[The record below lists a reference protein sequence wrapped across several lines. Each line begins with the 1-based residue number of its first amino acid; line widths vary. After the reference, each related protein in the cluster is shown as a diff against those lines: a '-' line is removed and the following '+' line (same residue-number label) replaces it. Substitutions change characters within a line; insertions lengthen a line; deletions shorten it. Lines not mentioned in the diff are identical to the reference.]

1 MLKLSKILFTNED
14 SGDFSG
20 AGTFQGGPYGFGYR
34 HQLANSQIW
43 PGTVDP
49 AEDLPNNPSMWPAV
63 HAQEQS
69 DKEDYGSLES
79 PEVYDDKQHLLPLED
94 EERDKLLDPKND
106 TEPSYFYVAERNAS
120 DALYRDLPGFPRMNT
135 LTDPEDHVPEDQ
147 DSDRE
152 YPEEERYAVP
162 NLLPSPREGD
172 RGKPF
177 GRGKYEDSSNLT
189 LNKNT
194 TDTNMY
200 DPMNDEITNNKLDLL
215 QKKNKS
221 LNRWKETEQENRG
234 HTNRDLVSNHLVAPQ
249 NFIKKSWGQ
258 NDYKKKLDEPDD
270 VPIHAGSMGGA
281 LAHPVKHV
289 PGPVNIYSNSSGYLK
304 EAKTMKADKV
314 PAKPKY
320 EKYLPKDLEKKS
332 PDETY
337 GNGMGQTL
345 KPYEFPAE
353 DRKIKKHKPL
363 EPEQNYIPYSYDRDR
378 IDTIIQTKLFE
389 KLAKLI
395 GKD

>member
-1 MLKLSKILFTNED
+1 MPKLSTILFANEN

-34 HQLANSQIW
+34 HQLAKSEIW

-69 DKEDYGSLES
+69 DKEDYKSLES
-79 PEVYDDKQHLLPLED
+79 PEEYDDKQHLLPLED

-120 DALYRDLPGFPRMNT
+120 DAFYRDLPGFPRMNT
-135 LTDPEDHVPEDQ
+135 LADPEDHVPEDQ
-147 DSDRE
+147 DPDRE
-152 YPEEERYAVP
+152 YPEDERYAVP
-162 NLLPSPREGD
+162 NLLPTPREGD

-194 TDTNMY
+194 SDTNMY

-221 LNRWKETEQENRG
+221 LNRWKETEQENKG

-314 PAKPKY
+314 PTKPKY

-332 PDETY
+332 PNETY

-353 DRKIKKHKPL
+353 DRKINKIKPM
-363 EPEQNYIPYSYDRDR
+363 EPEQTYIPQSYDRDR

-395 GKD
+395 SKD